1 MGISFT
7 VDAWRGVIMYKGI
20 AIRIFPY
27 SKYILFEGDYFGD
40 YYGINYIL
48 YKMFGVRRCTKC
60 FKTYAE
66 LKRYMETRW
75 FKITR

>member
-1 MGISFT
+1 MGISFA

-27 SKYILFEGDYFGD
+27 SKYILFKGDYFGD

-48 YKMFGVRRCTKC
+48 YKMFCVRRCTKC

-66 LKRYMETRW
+66 LKRYMETRG